1 MMNDGRVSSAAAG
14 VESGRAG
21 ACRSPLP
28 SALMALTLL
37 ALVQLAC
44 TLTTETVVTR
54 PVYNDY
60 VCRATLVDT
69 SNGERRLVNSSML
82 DRTAPG
88 APGRTFFDF
97 DWDGDGMRGEEEDAR
112 LDWRRYLTASVV
124 TSTTFNGR
132 SWCVVPSETSC
143 TRQGAIYWRDGV
155 MPGPL
160 SATPPPDCTAAS
172 GAHLEV
178 NAPGLTPDNQFSFP
192 DTAVGDSSA
201 PVTFTVTNVSMVS
214 LRVVGVDFTGG
225 AGAPDFVKT
234 ADGCLPTSAEMM
246 AGRGHLLTAGGTC
259 TFQLQFRP
267 QHRDGV
273 PECAP
278 AAPNESCRRPAT
290 LLVSGEV
297 DASRSALS
305 PVSVGVSGRATG
317 GGLVTEPA
325 EVCFPAAPAVG
336 TCTPYQTLRIRNNG
350 TGDLTLTSA
359 RLTRAANRFEATMPF
374 LMSFTLSPG
383 LPLDVPVRFCNVAD
397 DPTDGE
403 FTINSSS
410 AANPTTVVPL
420 VNPLRR
426 RCP

>member
-1 MMNDGRVSSAAAG
+1 MNDGRVSSAGAG
-14 VESGRAG
+14 VESVRAG
-21 ACRSPLP
+21 ACKSPLP
-28 SALMALTLL
+28 SALMALALL

-44 TLTTETVVTR
+44 VLTTETIVTR

-82 DRTAPG
+82 ARTAPG

-124 TSTTFNGR
+124 SSTSFAGR

-143 TRQGAIYWRDGV
+143 TRQSTIYFRDGV

-160 SATPPPDCTAAS
+160 SAAPPPDCTAAT
-172 GAHLEV
+172 GARLEV
-178 NAPGLTPDNQFSFP
+178 SAPGLTPENQFAFP

-214 LRVVGVDFTGG
+214 LRVAGVDFTGG
-225 AGAPDFVKT
+225 RDAPDFVKT
-234 ADGCLPTSAEMM
+234 ADGCLPTAAEMT

-259 TFQLQFRP
+259 TFQLEFRP
-267 QHRDGV
+267 LHRDGV
-273 PECAP
+273 PECA
-278 AAPNESCRRPAT
+278 AASPNESCRRSAT

-317 GGLVTEPA
+317 GDLVTEPA
-325 EVCFPAAPAVG
+325 EVCFPAAPALG
-336 TCTPYQTLRIRNNG
+336 ACTPFQTLRIRNNG

-410 AANPTTVVPL
+410 AANPTTVVTL